1 MCADTVVSRV
11 LAKRIHGSAAMDFI
25 PSKPI
30 DTGERNSSE
39 VEALRSSASE
49 SAPLMGEDS
58 FRRVVEW
65 APNAMVMADAEGRI
79 VLVNAEMER
88 LFGYRRSELVGRS
101 VDQLVPD
108 RLSGNH
114 ASLRSGFFDSPA
126 PRPMGSG
133 RDLFARHADGSEFPV
148 EIGLN
153 PIDTE
158 NGVMVLASIVD
169 ITERKRAQQRIEKA
183 LQEKTVLLNE
193 LHHRVKNNL
202 QMISSLLNLQAGNVD
217 DPRLR
222 TVLDECQSRVK
233 AMGLTHQLLYEHKDF
248 SRVDVGEY
256 LSRLA
261 QLLLS
266 AYRARGGRITMRLT
280 LAPERYYI
288 GLEQA
293 IPCGLAVNEL
303 ITNAFKHAFPDE
315 RNGEI
320 TIGLVAAEED
330 GKVLL
335 TVADNGV
342 GLPPD
347 FNLGAAKS
355 LGLRLLPLLADQM
368 RGSVTIDSSNGS
380 RFELR
385 FPADTLPGEKKT

>member
-1 MCADTVVSRV
+1 MET
-11 LAKRIHGSAAMDFI
+11 FI
-25 PSKPI
+25 PAEFDPGTASTMHKPP
-30 DTGERNSSE
+30 GEP
-39 VEALRSSASE
+39 
-49 SAPLMGEDS
+49 APLAGEDS

-65 APNAMVMADAEGRI
+65 APNAMVMIDTAGLI

-88 LFGYRRSELVGRS
+88 VFGYQRNELVGRP
-101 VDQLVPD
+101 VEQLVPE
-108 RLSGNH
+108 RFSGKH
-114 ASLRSGFFDSPA
+114 AAYRNGFFASPA

-133 RDLFARHADGSEFPV
+133 RDLFARRADGSEFPV

-153 PIDTE
+153 PISTE
-158 NGVMVLASIVD
+158 AGVMVLASIVD

-183 LQEKTVLLNE
+183 LEEKTVLLKE

-202 QMISSLLNLQAGNVD
+202 QMISSLLNLQAGNVG

-222 TVLDECQSRVK
+222 EVLDECQNRVK

-248 SRVDVGEY
+248 SRVDLGEY

-266 AYRARGGRITMRLT
+266 AYRTRGRRITLNLVLPPDRH
-280 LAPERYYI
+280 YI
-288 GLEQA
+288 GLEKA

-303 ITNAFKHAFPDE
+303 VTNAFKHAFPDD
-315 RNGEI
+315 RQGEI
-320 TIGLVAAEED
+320 TISLTPDED
-330 GKVLL
+330 SRVLL
-335 TVADNGV
+335 SVADNGI
-342 GLPPD
+342 GLPSGFD
-347 FNLGAAKS
+347 LSTARS

-368 RGSVTIDSSNGS
+368 QGNVTVGCDNGS

-385 FPADTLPGEKKT
+385 FPTDKVSGEKRI